1 MSRAAHGLSLA
12 LVAAILPIAYWHL
25 RFSGRVP
32 GLVGSAAG
40 LAIFGAWL
48 LLARQIAPE
57 RFRRGFRATRWL
69 DPAPVLKAVASL
81 GGMARW
87 AIERVADLLEGE
99 AAMLWIY
106 VVILA
111 LGLAAGL
118 TR

>member
-1 MSRAAHGLSLA
+1 
-12 LVAAILPIAYWHL
+12 
-25 RFSGRVP
+25 
-32 GLVGSAAG
+32 
-40 LAIFGAWL
+40 
-48 LLARQIAPE
+48 
-57 RFRRGFRATRWL
+57 
-69 DPAPVLKAVASL
+69 
-81 GGMARW
+81 MARW